1 MNVSTSNAVVMTN
14 REFFQQREAA
24 AICRIPGA
32 QELLIASNEHRPA
45 LERKYPEAVFA
56 LNIISNPFV
65 QDRELG
71 AIRMEAYSAILNG
84 EAVSSVQYKYDR
96 QMDAYVSRHNWD

>member
-1 MNVSTSNAVVMTN
+1 MNTSNAVVMSN
-14 REFFQQREAA
+14 REFFQQKEAA
-24 AICRIPGA
+24 ALRRIPGVR
-32 QELLIASNEHRPA
+32 ELLTANRDQKSA
-45 LERKYPEAVFA
+45 LEWKYPEAVFA

-84 EAVSSVQYKYDR
+84 ESISSVHYKYDR
-96 QMDAYVSRHNWD
+96 QMDAYLARHNWD